1 MENDDQG
8 FQTYQPVGKLQ
19 LSPNS
24 GKKTYLP
31 EVDES
36 LKPRD
41 KMTFATVNN
50 AFLFYQKYAMASGFT
65 ARKSSQYTHQG
76 VIKSKWFVCSKEGTK
91 PFKTIDTSKKIDT
104 SNHGSKRKSVRRVP
118 SIRTGCKARM
128 CIKLM
133 PSNLYEV
140 SSFIE
145 AHNHFFVAEEDRHL
159 LPSNRGMNHMQEQ
172 AVNALS
178 ALNIGPVKAFN
189 IMRTLYGGF
198 DKVGA
203 TKNDFKNFKRDLNR
217 YISEFDA
224 DMMIKRLLRKKEYMP
239 NFSME
244 YITDENGVLRGL
256 FWADEDA
263 KRNFSVFGDVVSFDA
278 TYRRNKYNMMF
289 VPFTGIDNHNRNVTL
304 GAAIIGNETAETYSW
319 LLNVFRQAFGRAPP
333 VIVTDQD
340 PAMKKAIEDTWPES
354 RHRLCM
360 WHIMDK
366 LSAKVGA
373 SVCNNTDFKKRL
385 CAIVWTDS
393 IIPDKFESEW
403 ATIMNDFNLVDHEW
417 LQSIYQI
424 RDTWIPAYYREEVMS
439 GLMRTSSRSESEN
452 HFFGQFCNRGC
463 TLVEFLGHFDSAIE
477 AQRHEHRKNDHDT
490 RNTNAEI
497 FDEEFVLEDQ
507 ASRIFTRTIFFDQQ
521 LEIQHGT
528 HRCAIGKWE
537 DIGDFVNFFVKDWE
551 QPCTTFFEVMMRE
564 ADMTVYCTCKRFE
577 QFGLLCSHIFCV
589 LRMLDIR
596 EFPQRYILRRWTRE
610 AVPNSTPGAILG
622 INETEDRY
630 NEVNRVV
637 REITYSTES
646 VINQLVTNFDALCS
660 FRDHVVNY
668 FKTAD
673 ESVVN
678 APPKSRRDRFAEIT
692 GNTKPSEA
700 TVRVP
705 IGTRFKGMGKPKRM
719 KSKREIAVSQL
730 GKKSR
735 QCQNC
740 FRYGHNRRS
749 CKNPTRTK
757 EQAMAEDDGEGADE
771 GDEEEDEWEEVEEDM
786 DEQDE
791 DALDGEDG
799 EEE

>member
-1 MENDDQG
+1 MENDDQESINLIIFAG
-8 FQTYQPVGKLQ
+8 FETYQPLGKLH

-36 LKPRD
+36 LKPKD
-41 KMTFATVNN
+41 KMTFDTVNN

-65 ARKSSQYTHQG
+65 ARKSSQYTHHG

-91 PFKTIDTSKKIDT
+91 PLKAIDTSKKIDT
-104 SNHGSKRKSVRRVP
+104 SNNGSKRKSVRRVP
-118 SIRTGCKARM
+118 SIRTGCEARM
-128 CIKLM
+128 CVKLM

-140 SSFIE
+140 YSFNE
-145 AHNHFFVAEEDRHL
+145 AHNHFFVAEGDRHL
-159 LPSNRGMNHMQEQ
+159 LPANRGMNYMQEQ

-203 TKNDFKNFKRDLNR
+203 TKNDFKNFKRDLNK

-224 DMMIKRLLRKKEYMP
+224 DMMIKRLMRKKEYMP

-244 YITDENGVLRGL
+244 YITDEGGVLRGL

-333 VIVTDQD
+333 VIVNDQD

-373 SVCNNTDFKKRL
+373 TICNNTDFKKRL

-393 IIPDKFESEW
+393 ILPAKFESEW
-403 ATIMNDFNLVDHEW
+403 DTIKNDFNLVDHEW
-417 LQSIYQI
+417 LQSLYQI

-452 HFFGQFCNRGC
+452 HFFGQFCNPGC
-463 TLVEFLGHFDSAIE
+463 TLVEFLGYFDSAIE

-497 FDEEFVLEDQ
+497 WAEDFVLEDQ
-507 ASRIFTRTIFFDQQ
+507 ASRIFTRTIF
-521 LEIQHGT
+521 LT
-528 HRCAIGKWE
+528 SSWRYKM
-537 DIGDFVNFFVKDWE
+537 
-551 QPCTTFFEVMMRE
+551 VMMRE
-564 ADMTVYCTCKRFE
+564 DDMTVYCTCKRFE

-610 AVPNSTPGAILG
+610 AIPNSAPGAILG

-646 VINQLVTNFDALCS
+646 VINKLVTNFDALCS

-673 ESVVN
+673 ELVVN
-678 APPKSRRDRFAEIT
+678 APPKSRRERFAEIT
-692 GNTKPSEA
+692 GNTKPSDA
-700 TVRVP
+700 IVRVP

-719 KSKREIAVSQL
+719 KSKCEIALS
-730 GKKSR
+730 
-735 QCQNC
+735 
-740 FRYGHNRRS
+740 
-749 CKNPTRTK
+749 
-757 EQAMAEDDGEGADE
+757 
-771 GDEEEDEWEEVEEDM
+771 
-786 DEQDE
+786 
-791 DALDGEDG
+791 
-799 EEE
+799 

>member
-1 MENDDQG
+1 
-8 FQTYQPVGKLQ
+8 
-19 LSPNS
+19 
-24 GKKTYLP
+24 
-31 EVDES
+31 
-36 LKPRD
+36 
-41 KMTFATVNN
+41 
-50 AFLFYQKYAMASGFT
+50 
-65 ARKSSQYTHQG
+65 
-76 VIKSKWFVCSKEGTK
+76 
-91 PFKTIDTSKKIDT
+91 
-104 SNHGSKRKSVRRVP
+104 
-118 SIRTGCKARM
+118 
-128 CIKLM
+128 
-133 PSNLYEV
+133 
-140 SSFIE
+140 
-145 AHNHFFVAEEDRHL
+145 
-159 LPSNRGMNHMQEQ
+159 
-172 AVNALS
+172 
-178 ALNIGPVKAFN
+178 
-189 IMRTLYGGF
+189 MRTLYGGF

-263 KRNFSVFGDVVSFDA
+263 KRNFCA
-278 TYRRNKYNMMF
+278 WYNMMF

-304 GAAIIGNETAETYSW
+304 GAAIIGNKTAETYSW

-366 LSAKVGA
+366 LSAKAGA
-373 SVCNNTDFKKRL
+373 TICNNTDFKKRL

-393 IIPDKFESEW
+393 ILPVKFESEW

-417 LQSIYQI
+417 LQSLYQI
-424 RDTWIPAYYREEVMS
+424 RDTWIPAYYREEVIS

-452 HFFGQFCNRGC
+452 HFFGQFCNPGC
-463 TLVEFLGHFDSAIE
+463 TLVEFLGHFDFAIE
-477 AQRHEHRKNDHDT
+477 AQRHEHRKNEHDT

-497 FDEEFVLEDQ
+497 WAEDFVLEDQ
-507 ASRIFTRTIFFDQQ
+507 ASRIYTRTIFFDQQ
-521 LEIQHGT
+521 LEIQNGI

-537 DIGDFVNFFVKDWE
+537 NMGDFVNFFVKDSE

-564 ADMTVYCTCKRFE
+564 DDMTVYCTCKRFE
-577 QFGLLCSHIFCV
+577 HFGLLCSHIFCV

-610 AVPNSTPGAILG
+610 AVPNSAPGAILG

-673 ESVVN
+673 GSVVN
-678 APPKSRRDRFAEIT
+678 APPKSRRERFAEIT
-692 GNTKPSEA
+692 SNTKPSEA

-705 IGTRFKGMGKPKRM
+705 IGTRFKVG
-719 KSKREIAVSQL
+719 
-730 GKKSR
+730 
-735 QCQNC
+735 
-740 FRYGHNRRS
+740 
-749 CKNPTRTK
+749 
-757 EQAMAEDDGEGADE
+757 
-771 GDEEEDEWEEVEEDM
+771 
-786 DEQDE
+786 
-791 DALDGEDG
+791 
-799 EEE
+799 

>member
-41 KMTFATVNN
+41 KMTFDKVNN

-65 ARKSSQYTHQG
+65 ARKSTQYTHHG

-91 PFKTIDTSKKIDT
+91 PFNAIDTSKKIDT
-104 SNHGSKRKSVRRVP
+104 SNNGSKRKSVRRVP
-118 SIRTGCKARM
+118 SIRTGCKA
-128 CIKLM
+128 
-133 PSNLYEV
+133 
-140 SSFIE
+140 
-145 AHNHFFVAEEDRHL
+145 HRHI
-159 LPSNRGMNHMQEQ
+159 LPSNRGMNYMQEQ
-172 AVNALS
+172 AVNALN

-244 YITDENGVLRGL
+244 YITDENGVLSGL

-263 KRNFSVFGDVVSFDA
+263 KRNFFVFGDVVSFDA

-373 SVCNNTDFKKRL
+373 SICNNTDFKKRL

-393 IIPDKFESEW
+393 IIRVKFESEW

-417 LQSIYQI
+417 LQSLYQI

-452 HFFGQFCNRGC
+452 HFFGQFCNPGC

-490 RNTNAEI
+490 INTNAEI
-497 FDEEFVLEDQ
+497 WAEDFVLEDQ
-507 ASRIFTRTIFFDQQ
+507 ASRIYTRTIFFDQQ
-521 LEIQHGT
+521 LEIQNGI

-537 DIGDFVNFFVKDWE
+537 NMGDFVNFFVKDWE

-564 ADMTVYCTCKRFE
+564 DDMTVYCTCKRFE

-610 AVPNSTPGAILG
+610 AVPNSAPGAILG

-678 APPKSRRDRFAEIT
+678 APPKSRRERFAEIT

-719 KSKREIAVSQL
+719 KSKREIALSQL

-740 FRYGHNRRS
+740 FRYGHNRRT

-757 EQAMAEDDGEGADE
+757 EQAMAEDDGEEADE
-771 GDEEEDEWEEVEEDM
+771 VDEEEDEWEEVEEDM

-791 DALDGEDG
+791 DALDEEDG